1 MTVDLLPDQTLK
13 VLLPGGGEL
22 LLSNR
27 DGATR
32 IEHWQGH
39 SLSTFFTLHVLP
51 EPKQQQQVQQ
61 LQRQLEAHLDRPTQG
76 VVCPTS
82 RPI

>member
-13 VLLPGGGEL
+13 VLLPSGGEL

-39 SLSTFFTLHVLP
+39 SLSTFLTLHVLP
-51 EPKQQQQVQQ
+51 DPEQQQQQQ
-61 LQRQLEAHLDRPTQG
+61 LQRQLEAHHDRAAQG
-76 VVCPTS
+76 AVCPTS

>member
-13 VLLPGGGEL
+13 ILLPSGGEL

-39 SLSTFFTLHVLP
+39 SLSTFLTLHVLP
-51 EPKQQQQVQQ
+51 DPEQQPQQ
-61 LQRQLEAHLDRPTQG
+61 LQRQLEAHHDRAAQG
-76 VVCPTS
+76 AVCPTS